1 MKKDK
6 KVKLD
11 SLLACILKKES
22 FDSFTVIELR
32 NKYMDESKED
42 LCASETRKFIYKQ
55 ILRLVNLGLL
65 EKKGI
70 KNSQDSTY
78 KKTSLF
84 NQVSLEINSQPLS
97 TARTS
102 QIQPSEVVVLESGT
116 LKSLR
121 KTLKEYQVDMM
132 SSIGESEEYIRLFDT
147 YPEMKDQ
154 LKSQYHLA
162 RERSSKLLGQI
173 KAIETVISLQVSSQ

>member
-11 SLLACILKKES
+11 SILISILKKES

-32 NKYMDESKED
+32 NKYMNESKED

-65 EKKGI
+65 VKKGI

-84 NQVSLEINSQPLS
+84 GHASLEINSRPLS
-97 TARTS
+97 IARNK
-102 QIQPSEVVVLESGT
+102 QAQPSEVIVIESDT
-116 LKSLR
+116 LKTLR
-121 KTLKEYQVDMM
+121 NTLKEYQVDMM
-132 SSIGESEEYIRLFDT
+132 ASIGESEEYIRLFAA
-147 YPEMKDQ
+147 YPEMKVQ
-154 LKSQYHLA
+154 LKSQYHIA

-173 KAIETVISLQVSSQ
+173 KAIETVISLQVETR